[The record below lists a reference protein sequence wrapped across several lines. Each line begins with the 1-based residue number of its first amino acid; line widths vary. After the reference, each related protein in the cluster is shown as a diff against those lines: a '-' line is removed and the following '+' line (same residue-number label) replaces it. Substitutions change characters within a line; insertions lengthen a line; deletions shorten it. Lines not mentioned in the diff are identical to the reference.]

1 MVLANVLGFQPKSIG
16 QGVVRFA
23 RDFRQPIT
31 AITNFAKIT
40 LPNWGRKI
48 SHTVTTVKRE
58 MQQPVAQGKQRVE
71 KKESSP
77 SSSNHEVSEKDR
89 QKLRDLLPEK

>member
-1 MVLANVLGFQPKSIG
+1 MVLANVLGYQPKSIG

-31 AITNFAKIT
+31 AVTKFAEIT

-48 SHTVTTVKRE
+48 SHTVMTVKKE
-58 MQQPVAQGKQRVE
+58 MQQPVAQGKSRVVE
-71 KKESSP
+71 KKSP
-77 SSSNHEVSEKDR
+77 PSQPTHEVSEKDR
-89 QKLRDLLPEK
+89 QQLRDLLPEK